1 MGSFR
6 KSWMTSNLNVTILT
20 RILMKKSNYDET
32 RALDEDLEML
42 DPEMRSEIEDYCN
55 TDAGKTDE
63 ELCNRLS
70 NRAAKNKPKKK
81 TKAKAPKKKPMKDK
95 KKPKKKKPKNV
106 KKPKKKKPKKKPFTD
121 APKRSQRRKL
131 VIAFK

>member
-81 TKAKAPKKKPMKDK
+81 TKAK
-95 KKPKKKKPKNV
+95 V

-121 APKRSQRRKL
+121 APKK
-131 VIAFK
+131 KPKKK